1 MGENIETIIVGGGQA
16 GLAVSYFLSRHGRQH
31 VVLEKSD
38 RPGSAWRN
46 HRWDSFCLN
55 TPNWQT
61 RLPGAEYQG
70 SDPDGFMT
78 RDEVVEY
85 LEQYV
90 DAFQLPVRFCIHVTR
105 VEQNSRCQSYLISTN
120 RGASACARNVVVATG
135 LYQKPRIP
143 AFSSEL
149 PEDIKQVHSDAYRNP
164 EQLLPGAVL
173 VVGSAQSGCQIAEDL
188 YQSGRKVYL
197 CVGRAGRVPR
207 RYRGK
212 DSNWWSEKLGIY
224 DRTVDKL
231 PSPKAKFF
239 GKPHISGK
247 DGGRTLNLHQFA
259 RDGVVLL
266 GHLQGVE
273 GEKIILAPD
282 LKENLAKADKFEA
295 DFVKAID
302 GFIAETGIDVP
313 EETLPVLQHGFDAP
327 VHLELNLRS
336 ADITSVIWA
345 TSYNF
350 DFSFVKLPIL
360 DGDGFPIQAR
370 GVTKFPGLYF
380 VGLPWLHNAKSGLLY
395 GVGDDAAFISQR
407 IASDERSVSEADLQD
422 SPGDGWLSHDFCAA

>member
-1 MGENIETIIVGGGQA
+1 MGENIDTIIVGGGPA

-38 RPGSAWRN
+38 RPGNAWRN
-46 HRWDSFCLN
+46 HRWGSFCLN

-70 SDPDGFMT
+70 NDPDGFMT

-90 DAFQLPVRFCIHVTR
+90 EAFQLPVRFCIHVTR

-135 LYQKPRIP
+135 LIYGAIVNTEFFGPPVRIFSAIAPR
-143 AFSSEL
+143 
-149 PEDIKQVHSDAYRNP
+149 HSI
-164 EQLLPGAVL
+164 AV
-173 VVGSAQSGCQIAEDL
+173 AQS
-188 YQSGRKVYL
+188 KVF
-197 CVGRAGRVPR
+197 
-207 RYRGK
+207 
-212 DSNWWSEKLGIY
+212 W
-224 DRTVDKL
+224 
-231 PSPKAKFF
+231 KAAY
-239 GKPHISGK
+239 ISGK

-295 DFVKAID
+295 DFVKAVD

-313 EETLPVLQHGFDAP
+313 EETLPVLRHGFDAP
-327 VHLELNLRS
+327 VLLELNLRS
-336 ADITSVIWA
+336 ADITNVIWA

-350 DFSFVKLPIL
+350 DFSFVKLPVL
-360 DGDGFPIQAR
+360 DADGFPVQAR

-380 VGLPWLHNAKSGLLY
+380 GGLPWLHNAKSGLLY

-407 IASDERSVSEADLQD
+407 IGSDERSVSEADLQD
-422 SPGDGWLSHDFCAA
+422 SPEDGWLSHDFCAA